1 MTVASTVA
9 SDKAKLILES
19 LTAGREFSV
28 PTIDFSDPAF
38 QFPSAVEMYKE
49 VGKLTIEDL
58 TSGQVDGNG
67 IFDKL
72 MSTVSKHV
80 EHEFEENRIT
90 GAEYSTTYIAAMQ
103 SAMGYGVQFLLSRDA
118 SYWQAQQA
126 QLQAIAARV
135 ELETAKVR
143 HALMYIEANTAEANF
158 GLTTM
163 RLANEDVTYDSNL
176 FRYTNLMPLEE
187 GMLIKQNTG
196 LEIQNNTGTYN
207 LSNILPAEK
216 LQLDATISR
225 INAETALS
233 SDELATIRPA
243 QLAGLVADNTT
254 KTYTNSN
261 ILPEQWALL
270 QEQVSNAGI
279 EGRTGEYNLANI
291 LPQQFTNLKEQETLI
306 REQMEVQRAQTQ
318 DLRSDN
324 LSVLGSVGKQKELY
338 SQQID
343 SYKRDAEL
351 KAAKVFSE
359 AWTVMKTVDEGL
371 QPPAAFANANL
382 QTILDT
388 IKTNNN
394 LG

>member
-1 MTVASTVA
+1 MTVAA
-9 SDKAKLILES
+9 DKAKQILES
-19 LTAGREFSV
+19 LVGDRDFSV
-28 PTIDFSDPAF
+28 PTVDFSDPEF
-38 QFPSAVEMYKE
+38 QFPSAEEMYK
-49 VGKLTIEDL
+49 KIDRLTIEDL
-58 TSGQVDGNG
+58 TSGEVDGSG
-67 IFDKL
+67 VFDKL

-176 FRYTNLMPLEE
+176 FRYTNLLPLEE
-187 GMLIKQNTG
+187 NMTTAQISGVELENIGRGIQNT
-196 LEIQNNTGTYN
+196 TATYN
-207 LSNILPAEK
+207 LDNLLP
-216 LQLDATISR
+216 T
-225 INAETALS
+225 
-233 SDELATIRPA
+233 

-261 ILPEQWALL
+261 ILPEQYALL
-270 QEQVSNAGI
+270 KEQVSNADI

-291 LPQQFTNLKEQETLI
+291 LPQQFANLQEQENLLS
-306 REQMEVQRAQTQ
+306 EQTEVQRAQTLDQ
-318 DLRSDN
+318 RTDGAA
-324 LSVLGSVGKQKELY
+324 VTGSVGKQKELY
-338 SQQID
+338 SQQITSYQRD
-343 SYKRDAEL
+343 SEL

-371 QPPAAFANANL
+371 QPPDAFSNANL
-382 QTILDT
+382 QIILEN
-388 IKTNNN
+388 IKHNNN
-394 LG
+394 LD

>member
-80 EHEFEENRIT
+80 EHEYEENRIT

-187 GMLIKQNTG
+187 GMAIKQNTG

-207 LSNILPAEK
+207 LSNIL
-216 LQLDATISR
+216 
-225 INAETALS
+225 
-233 SDELATIRPA
+233 PA

>member
-1 MTVASTVA
+1 MTVA

-19 LTAGREFSV
+19 LAADRDFSV

-38 QFPSAVEMYKE
+38 QFPSAEEMYKE

-58 TSGQVDGNG
+58 TSGEVDGDG

-126 QLQAIAARV
+126 QLQAISARV

-158 GLTTM
+158 GLITM

-176 FRYTNLMPLEE
+176 FRYTSLMPLEQD
-187 GMLIKQNTG
+187 MAVKQITG
-196 LEIQNNTGTYN
+196 LEIQNDTATYN
-207 LSNILPAEK
+207 LSN
-216 LQLDATISR
+216 T
-225 INAETALS
+225 
-233 SDELATIRPA
+233 
-243 QLAGLVADNTT
+243 
-254 KTYTNSN
+254 
-261 ILPEQWALL
+261 
-270 QEQVSNAGI
+270 
-279 EGRTGEYNLANI
+279 
-291 LPQQFTNLKEQETLI
+291 LPQQLTNLEEQELLI
-306 REQMEVQRAQTQ
+306 HEQMEAQRAQTL
-318 DLRSDN
+318 DTRTDN
-324 LSVLGSVGKQKELY
+324 VSVSGSVGKQKDLY

-343 SYKRDAEL
+343 SYQRDSEL

-371 QPPAAFANANL
+371 EPPSAFANANL

>member
-1 MTVASTVA
+1 MSTVA
-9 SDKAKLILES
+9 ANKAKELLAS
-19 LTAGREFSV
+19 LADGREFSV

-38 QFPSAVEMYKE
+38 QFPSAEEMYKE

-58 TSGQVDGNG
+58 TSGEVDGDG

-176 FRYTNLMPLEE
+176 FRYENLMPLEE
-187 GMLIKQNTG
+187 DLT
-196 LEIQNNTGTYN
+196 T
-207 LSNILPAEK
+207 
-216 LQLDATISR
+216 
-225 INAETALS
+225 
-233 SDELATIRPA
+233 A
-243 QLAGLVADNTT
+243 QLSGLVADNET

-270 QEQVSNAGI
+270 QEQVSNSEI

-291 LPQQFTNLKEQETLI
+291 LPQQFINLQEQETLLH
-306 REQMEVQRAQTQ
+306 EQMEVQRAQTQ
-318 DLRSDN
+318 ELRTDE
-324 LSVLGSVGKQKELY
+324 LPVLGSVGKQKDLY
-338 SQQID
+338 DQQIKSYQRD
-343 SYKRDAEL
+343 SEL

-371 QPPAAFANANL
+371 EPPEAFANTNL
-382 QTILDT
+382 QTILDN
-388 IKTNNN
+388 IKNNNN